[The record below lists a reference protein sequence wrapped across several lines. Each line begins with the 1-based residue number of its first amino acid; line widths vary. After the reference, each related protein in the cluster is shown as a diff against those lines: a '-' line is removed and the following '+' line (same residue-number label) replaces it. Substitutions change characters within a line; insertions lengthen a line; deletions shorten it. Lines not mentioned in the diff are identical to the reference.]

1 VTPLSATTLS
11 ELKFIVSEETAN
23 SVHRLTRVELAPDP
37 HAAGTLGEWYQT
49 ASIYFDTPEYD
60 LFYGRASTWRS
71 EFRIRRYNDSSALF
85 VERKLKKGDR
95 IFKRRTPVS
104 LDELQN
110 LRGDHANWAGGWFG
124 RRLSHRRLLPVCR
137 IAYRRAAS
145 VGTTAAGP
153 LRLTID
159 HAITA
164 SAVDDVSFTDEGAID
179 VLPSCA
185 IVEFKYRGPMPDLFK
200 RVVDV
205 FELQPH
211 RVSKYRLSVHALGLA
226 TLDEA
231 IGTNAG

>member
-1 VTPLSATTLS
+1 MNPLSATTPS
-11 ELKFIVSEETAN
+11 ELKFIVNEETAG
-23 SVHRLTRVELAPDP
+23 SVRRLARVELASDP
-37 HAAGTLGEWYQT
+37 HAADELGEWYET
-49 ASIYFDTPEYD
+49 SSIYFDTPEYD
-60 LFYGRASTWRS
+60 LFYGRASSSRS
-71 EFRIRRYNDSSALF
+71 EFRIRRYNDSPVLF
-85 VERKLKKGDR
+85 LERKLKKGDR

-110 LRGDHANWAGGWFG
+110 LRGDADWPGGWFG

-145 VGTTAAGP
+145 IGTTEEGP

-164 SAVDDVSFTDEGAID
+164 SVVNSVSFTDEGAIE
-179 VLPSCA
+179 VLPGRA

-200 RVVDV
+200 RFVNA

-211 RVSKYRLSVHALGLA
+211 LVSKYRLSVHALGLA
-226 TLDEA
+226 TLAEA
-231 IGTNAG
+231 LETNAG